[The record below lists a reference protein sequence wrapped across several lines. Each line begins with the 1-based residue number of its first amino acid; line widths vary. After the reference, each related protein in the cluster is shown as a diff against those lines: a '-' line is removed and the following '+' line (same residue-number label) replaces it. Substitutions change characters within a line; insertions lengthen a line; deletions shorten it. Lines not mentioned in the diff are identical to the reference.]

1 MRFEGILGLSI
12 AVHLVLM
19 IVISS
24 TMDMLDYEDVPIK
37 ARVNIRFD
45 YPQKKSVSNEEKKLQ
60 RTIQSTEQKKPKL
73 VQKPVLK
80 MEPAK
85 KELSLKP
92 IQPLPKV
99 QKPVLKTTKK
109 SLKPEITKP
118 SISKNE
124 LPKLKR
130 KLPKTQTSLK
140 VSPKSIVVPKKEIE
154 LKPMVLESEKQKLK
168 LPSPKKPDLK
178 ELKGPG
184 TKSLV
189 PPTEIPLKVPFVEK
203 KPALPSSIKSKKTVL
218 KPSQNVPKL
227 KKMTMPEVGKLA
239 LPKMKLSKPV
249 LKKIEIPSQVTK
261 TQPKTPEKPEI
272 SPTLPSIKSP
282 SLKKE
287 LPQQALI
294 PLPEPELPTSMLP
307 NIELKQPM
315 LQSRPLPDSPVLK
328 PDSLSSNL
336 PKPLL
341 STSLPEPEAKLP
353 NLEQKIQTAPIL
365 KPKPLEN
372 PQINTSEPILVPESE
387 MEPIVPMLEFKE
399 TKEPEVSSEIKF
411 NQKLQISKKIRQA
424 EQEYNQHIQTMV
436 QPKLAMYDSELF
448 VRIELEIGVSGK
460 IIRYRILEASPSN
473 AFNQAAQLAIRNV
486 NLNPLPEAL
495 AGNPPYIVVVKVIPQ
510 LQ

>member
-1 MRFEGILGLSI
+1 MRFESILGLSI

-24 TMDMLDYEDVPIK
+24 TMEMLDYEDVPIK

-45 YPQKKSVSNEEKKLQ
+45 YPQKKSKS
-60 RTIQSTEQKKPKL
+60 I
-73 VQKPVLK
+73 QKPVLK
-80 MEPAK
+80 LESGSKA
-85 KELSLKP
+85 LSLQP
-92 IQPLPKV
+92 IQPLPEV
-99 QKPVLKTTKK
+99 QKPVLKTTKN

-118 SISKNE
+118 SLSKNE

-130 KLPKTQTSLK
+130 KLPKTQTSVK
-140 VSPKSIVVPKKEIE
+140 VSPKSIVVPKKEID
-154 LKPMVLESEKQKLK
+154 LKPMAFESDKQKLK
-168 LPSPKKPDLK
+168 LPSPKKPELK

-184 TKSLV
+184 TKALV
-189 PPTEIPLKVPFVEK
+189 SPVEIPLKAPIAGK
-203 KPALPSSIKSKKTVL
+203 KPALPSSINSKKILLTI
-218 KPSQNVPKL
+218 PQ
-227 KKMTMPEVGKLA
+227 
-239 LPKMKLSKPV
+239 MKLSKPEF
-249 LKKIEIPSQVTK
+249 KKIEIPSQVTK
-261 TQPKTPEKPEI
+261 TKPKTPEKPDI
-272 SPTLPSIKSP
+272 SPTLPILESP
-282 SLKKE
+282 SLKKSFT
-287 LPQQALI
+287 QQPLI
-294 PLPEPELPTSMLP
+294 PLPEPELPASMLP

-315 LQSRPLPDSPVLK
+315 LQSQPLPDSPVLK

-336 PKPLL
+336 PKPTL

-353 NLEQKIQTAPIL
+353 NLEQKIQTTPIL

-372 PQINTSEPILVPESE
+372 PQISSSEPILVPESD

-399 TKEPEVSSEIKF
+399 TKEPEVSSEIEF

>member
-1 MRFEGILGLSI
+1 MRFESILGLSI

-24 TMDMLDYEDVPIK
+24 TMEMLDYEDVPIK

-60 RTIQSTEQKKPKL
+60 RIIQSTEQKKPKL

-154 LKPMVLESEKQKLK
+154 LKPMVLESDKQKLK

-272 SPTLPSIKSP
+272 SPTLPSIKNP

-294 PLPEPELPTSMLP
+294 PLPEPELPTSLLP
-307 NIELKQPM
+307 NIELKQTMVEP
-315 LQSRPLPDSPVLK
+315 QPLPESPVLK

-336 PKPLL
+336 PKPML

-353 NLEQKIQTAPIL
+353 NLEQKIQTTPIL

-399 TKEPEVSSEIKF
+399 TKEPEVSPEIEF
-411 NQKLQISKKIRQA
+411 NQKQQISKKIRQA

-510 LQ
+510 RQ

>member
-1 MRFEGILGLSI
+1 MRFESILGLSI

-19 IVISS
+19 IVVSS

-154 LKPMVLESEKQKLK
+154 LKPMVLESDKQKLK

-189 PPTEIPLKVPFVEK
+189 PPTEIPLKVPFAKK

-294 PLPEPELPTSMLP
+294 PLPEPELPTSLLP

-315 LQSRPLPDSPVLK
+315 LQPQPLPDSPVLK

-336 PKPLL
+336 PKPML

-353 NLEQKIQTAPIL
+353 NLEQKIQTTPIL

-399 TKEPEVSSEIKF
+399 TKEPEVSSEIEF

-436 QPKLAMYDSELF
+436 QPKLAMYDSELY

>member
-1 MRFEGILGLSI
+1 MRFESILGLSI

-24 TMDMLDYEDVPIK
+24 TMEMLDYEDVPIK

-45 YPQKKSVSNEEKKLQ
+45 YPQKKSKL
-60 RTIQSTEQKKPKL
+60 I
-73 VQKPVLK
+73 QKPVLK
-80 MEPAK
+80 LESGSKA
-85 KELSLKP
+85 LSLQP

-99 QKPVLKTTKK
+99 QKPVLNSIKN

-154 LKPMVLESEKQKLK
+154 LKPMVLESDKQKLK
-168 LPSPKKPDLK
+168 LPSPKKPELK

-203 KPALPSSIKSKKTVL
+203 KPALPSSNKSKKTVL

-227 KKMTMPEVGKLA
+227 KKMTMPEVGKLT

-261 TQPKTPEKPEI
+261 TQPKTPEKPDI
-272 SPTLPSIKSP
+272 SPTLPILESP
-282 SLKKE
+282 SLKQR
-287 LPQQALI
+287 LTQQPLI
-294 PLPEPELPTSMLP
+294 PLPEPELPTSLLP
-307 NIELKQPM
+307 NIELKQPI
-315 LQSRPLPDSPVLK
+315 LQPQPIPDSPVLK

-336 PKPLL
+336 PKPML

-353 NLEQKIQTAPIL
+353 NLEQKIQTTPIL

-399 TKEPEVSSEIKF
+399 TKEPEVSSEIEF

>member
-1 MRFEGILGLSI
+1 MRFESILGLSI
-12 AVHLVLM
+12 VVHLVLM
-19 IVISS
+19 IFISS
-24 TMDMLDYEDVPIK
+24 SMEMLDYEDVPIK

-45 YPQKKSVSNEEKKLQ
+45 YPQKKSKS
-60 RTIQSTEQKKPKL
+60 I
-73 VQKPVLK
+73 QKPVLK
-80 MEPAK
+80 LESGSKA
-85 KELSLKP
+85 LSLQP
-92 IQPLPKV
+92 IQLLPKV
-99 QKPVLKTTKK
+99 QKPILKSTKK

-154 LKPMVLESEKQKLK
+154 LKPMVLESDKQKLK

-184 TKSLV
+184 TKAPV

-294 PLPEPELPTSMLP
+294 PLPEPELPTSLLP

-315 LQSRPLPDSPVLK
+315 LQPQPLPDSPVLK

-336 PKPLL
+336 PKPML

-353 NLEQKIQTAPIL
+353 NLEQKIQTTPIL

-372 PQINTSEPILVPESE
+372 PQISTSEPILVPESE

-399 TKEPEVSSEIKF
+399 TKEPEVSSEIEF

>member
-1 MRFEGILGLSI
+1 MRFESILGLSI

-19 IVISS
+19 IVVSS

-168 LPSPKKPDLK
+168 LPSPKKPELK

-189 PPTEIPLKVPFVEK
+189 PPTEIPLKVPFAKK

-294 PLPEPELPTSMLP
+294 PLPEPELPTSLLP

-315 LQSRPLPDSPVLK
+315 LQSQPLPDSPVLK

-336 PKPLL
+336 PKPML

-353 NLEQKIQTAPIL
+353 NLEQKIQTTPIL

>member
-1 MRFEGILGLSI
+1 MRFESILGLSI

-154 LKPMVLESEKQKLK
+154 LKPMVLESDKQKLK
-168 LPSPKKPDLK
+168 LPSPKKPELK

-294 PLPEPELPTSMLP
+294 PLPEPELPTSLLP

-315 LQSRPLPDSPVLK
+315 LQSQPLPDSPVLK

-336 PKPLL
+336 PKPML

-353 NLEQKIQTAPIL
+353 NLEQKIQTTPIL

-399 TKEPEVSSEIKF
+399 TKEPEVSSEIEF

>member
-1 MRFEGILGLSI
+1 MRFESILGLSI

-168 LPSPKKPDLK
+168 LPSPKKPELK

-184 TKSLV
+184 TKAPV
-189 PPTEIPLKVPFVEK
+189 PPTEIPLKVPFAKK
-203 KPALPSSIKSKKTVL
+203 KPALPSSIKSKKSVL

-294 PLPEPELPTSMLP
+294 PLPEPELPTSLLP

-315 LQSRPLPDSPVLK
+315 LQSQPLPDSPVLK

-336 PKPLL
+336 PKPML

-353 NLEQKIQTAPIL
+353 NLEQKIQTTPIL

>member
-1 MRFEGILGLSI
+1 MRFESILGLSI

-24 TMDMLDYEDVPIK
+24 TMEMLDYEDVPIK
-37 ARVNIRFD
+37 ASVNIRFD
-45 YPQKKSVSNEEKKLQ
+45 YPQKKSKS
-60 RTIQSTEQKKPKL
+60 I
-73 VQKPVLK
+73 QKPVLK
-80 MEPAK
+80 LESGSKA
-85 KELSLKP
+85 LSLQP
-92 IQPLPKV
+92 IQPLPEV
-99 QKPVLKTTKK
+99 QKPVLKTTKN

-118 SISKNE
+118 SLSKNE

-130 KLPKTQTSLK
+130 KLPKTKTSLK

-154 LKPMVLESEKQKLK
+154 LKPMVLESDKQKLK
-168 LPSPKKPDLK
+168 LPSPKKPELK

-184 TKSLV
+184 TKALV
-189 PPTEIPLKVPFVEK
+189 SPVEIPLKAPIAGK
-203 KPALPSSIKSKKTVL
+203 KPALPSSINSKKTLL

-227 KKMTMPEVGKLA
+227 KKMTTPEVGKLA
-239 LPKMKLSKPV
+239 IPQMKLSKPEF
-249 LKKIEIPSQVTK
+249 KKIEIPSQVTK
-261 TQPKTPEKPEI
+261 TKPKTPEKPDL
-272 SPTLPSIKSP
+272 SPTLPILESP
-282 SLKKE
+282 SLKKSFT
-287 LPQQALI
+287 QQPLI
-294 PLPEPELPTSMLP
+294 PLPEPELPASMLP

-315 LQSRPLPDSPVLK
+315 LQSQPLPDSPVLK

-336 PKPLL
+336 PKPTL

-353 NLEQKIQTAPIL
+353 NLEQKIQTTPIL

-372 PQINTSEPILVPESE
+372 PQISTSEPILVPESD

-399 TKEPEVSSEIKF
+399 AKEPEVSSEIEF

>member
-1 MRFEGILGLSI
+1 
-12 AVHLVLM
+12 
-19 IVISS
+19 
-24 TMDMLDYEDVPIK
+24 MDMLDYEDVPIK

-168 LPSPKKPDLK
+168 LPSPKKPELK

-189 PPTEIPLKVPFVEK
+189 PPTEIPLKVPFAKK

-294 PLPEPELPTSMLP
+294 PLPEPELPTSLLP

-315 LQSRPLPDSPVLK
+315 LQSQPLPDSPVLK

-336 PKPLL
+336 PKPML

-353 NLEQKIQTAPIL
+353 NLEQKIQTTPIL

-399 TKEPEVSSEIKF
+399 TKEPEVSSEIEF

>member
-1 MRFEGILGLSI
+1 
-12 AVHLVLM
+12 
-19 IVISS
+19 
-24 TMDMLDYEDVPIK
+24 MDMLDHEDVPIK

-154 LKPMVLESEKQKLK
+154 LKPMVLESDKQKLK

-294 PLPEPELPTSMLP
+294 PLPEPELPTSLLP

-315 LQSRPLPDSPVLK
+315 LQSQPLPDSPVLK

-336 PKPLL
+336 PKPML

-353 NLEQKIQTAPIL
+353 NLEQKIQTTPIL

-387 MEPIVPMLEFKE
+387 TEPIVPMLEFKE
-399 TKEPEVSSEIKF
+399 TKEPEVSSEIEF

>member
-1 MRFEGILGLSI
+1 MRFESILGLSI

-184 TKSLV
+184 TKAPV
-189 PPTEIPLKVPFVEK
+189 PPTEIPLKVPFAKK

-294 PLPEPELPTSMLP
+294 PLPEPELPTSLLP

-315 LQSRPLPDSPVLK
+315 LQPQPLLDSPVLK

-336 PKPLL
+336 PKPML

-353 NLEQKIQTAPIL
+353 NLEQKIQTTPIL

>member
-1 MRFEGILGLSI
+1 MRFESILGLSI

-45 YPQKKSVSNEEKKLQ
+45 YPQKKSKS
-60 RTIQSTEQKKPKL
+60 I
-73 VQKPVLK
+73 QKPVLK
-80 MEPAK
+80 LESGSKA
-85 KELSLKP
+85 LSLQP

-99 QKPVLKTTKK
+99 QKPVLKSTKN

-130 KLPKTQTSLK
+130 KLLKTQTSLK

-154 LKPMVLESEKQKLK
+154 LKPMVLESDKQKLK
-168 LPSPKKPDLK
+168 LLSPKKPHLK

-184 TKSLV
+184 TKAPV
-189 PPTEIPLKVPFVEK
+189 PPTEIPLKVPFAKK

-294 PLPEPELPTSMLP
+294 PLPEPELPTSLLP

-315 LQSRPLPDSPVLK
+315 LQSQPLPDSPVLK
-328 PDSLSSNL
+328 PDSLSSIVILFSNSSRAL
-336 PKPLL
+336 TIHLSSSKPFGA
-341 STSLPEPEAKLP
+341 S
-353 NLEQKIQTAPIL
+353 
-365 KPKPLEN
+365 
-372 PQINTSEPILVPESE
+372 
-387 MEPIVPMLEFKE
+387 
-399 TKEPEVSSEIKF
+399 
-411 NQKLQISKKIRQA
+411 
-424 EQEYNQHIQTMV
+424 
-436 QPKLAMYDSELF
+436 
-448 VRIELEIGVSGK
+448 K
-460 IIRYRILEASPSN
+460 IIFLQ
-473 AFNQAAQLAIRNV
+473 AF
-486 NLNPLPEAL
+486 
-495 AGNPPYIVVVKVIPQ
+495 KTF
-510 LQ
+510 

>member
-1 MRFEGILGLSI
+1 MRFESILGLSI

-92 IQPLPKV
+92 IQPLPKI
-99 QKPVLKTTKK
+99 QKPVLKNTKK

-154 LKPMVLESEKQKLK
+154 LKPMVLESDKQKLK

-184 TKSLV
+184 TKAPV

-294 PLPEPELPTSMLP
+294 PLPEPELPTSLLP

-315 LQSRPLPDSPVLK
+315 LQSQPLPDSPVLK

-336 PKPLL
+336 PKPML

-353 NLEQKIQTAPIL
+353 NLEQKIQTTPIL

-372 PQINTSEPILVPESE
+372 PQISTSEPILVPESE

>member
-1 MRFEGILGLSI
+1 MRFESILGLSI

-154 LKPMVLESEKQKLK
+154 LKPMVLESDKQKLK

-294 PLPEPELPTSMLP
+294 PLPEPELPTSLLP

-315 LQSRPLPDSPVLK
+315 LQSQPLPDSPVLK

-336 PKPLL
+336 PKPML

-353 NLEQKIQTAPIL
+353 NLEQKIQTTPIL

-399 TKEPEVSSEIKF
+399 TKEPEVSSEIEF

>member
-1 MRFEGILGLSI
+1 MRFESILGLSI

-24 TMDMLDYEDVPIK
+24 TMEMLDYEDVPIK

-45 YPQKKSVSNEEKKLQ
+45 YPQKKSKS
-60 RTIQSTEQKKPKL
+60 I
-73 VQKPVLK
+73 QKPVLK
-80 MEPAK
+80 LESGSKA
-85 KELSLKP
+85 LSLQP
-92 IQPLPKV
+92 IQPLPEV
-99 QKPVLKTTKK
+99 QKPVLKTTKN

-118 SISKNE
+118 SLSKNE

-130 KLPKTQTSLK
+130 KLPKTQTSVK
-140 VSPKSIVVPKKEIE
+140 VSPKSIVVPKKEID
-154 LKPMVLESEKQKLK
+154 LKPMAFESDKQKLK
-168 LPSPKKPDLK
+168 LPSPKKPELK

-184 TKSLV
+184 TKALV
-189 PPTEIPLKVPFVEK
+189 SSVEIPLKAPIVGK
-203 KPALPSSIKSKKTVL
+203 KPALPSSINSKKTLL
-218 KPSQNVPKL
+218 KPSQNLPKL
-227 KKMTMPEVGKLA
+227 KKMTTPEVGKLA
-239 LPKMKLSKPV
+239 IPQMKLSKPEF
-249 LKKIEIPSQVTK
+249 KKIEIPSQVTK
-261 TQPKTPEKPEI
+261 TKPKTPEKPDL
-272 SPTLPSIKSP
+272 SPTLPILESP
-282 SLKKE
+282 SLKKSFT
-287 LPQQALI
+287 QQPLI
-294 PLPEPELPTSMLP
+294 PLPEPELPASMLP

-315 LQSRPLPDSPVLK
+315 LQSQPLPDSPVLK

-336 PKPLL
+336 PKPTL

-353 NLEQKIQTAPIL
+353 NLEQKIQTTPIL

-372 PQINTSEPILVPESE
+372 PQISTSEPILVPESD

-399 TKEPEVSSEIKF
+399 AKEPEVSSEIEF

>member
-1 MRFEGILGLSI
+1 MRFESILGLSI

-19 IVISS
+19 IVVSS

-168 LPSPKKPDLK
+168 LPSPKKPELK

-184 TKSLV
+184 TKAPV
-189 PPTEIPLKVPFVEK
+189 PPTEIPLKVPFAKK

-294 PLPEPELPTSMLP
+294 SLPEPELPTSLLP

-315 LQSRPLPDSPVLK
+315 LQSQPLPDSPVLK

-336 PKPLL
+336 PKPML

-353 NLEQKIQTAPIL
+353 NLEQKIQTTPIL